1 MDTSFI
7 VSIAGLVL
15 VLIIILSF
23 APVLVWADR
32 RQSAMIQDR
41 IGPIRAG
48 IPIGG
53 KNIAL
58 WGLLHPL
65 ADALKF
71 MWKEDFIPPKAD
83 KLLHA
88 LAPIISVVPAIAA
101 FAVIPFS
108 FPIYTDYLLEVL
120 PANVEA
126 AGRALQVAS
135 INVGVLYVFAVAGTG
150 VIGAALAG
158 YCSDNKYALLGGLRA
173 AGQMVSYE
181 VTLGLSLVG
190 CFMIYETLL
199 LEDMVAW
206 QMGHSVWG
214 IFLQPL
220 GFILFFTG
228 SIAEAK
234 RIPFDVPEGESEL
247 AAGYFT
253 EYSGMKFGM
262 FMMGEY
268 IEIVASSCLIVALF
282 FGGGDMPFLFPDG
295 IRAQLFGF
303 TLADVHI
310 GLPHLAVVVIS
321 VLNFILKV
329 IVMCWLSLMIRWSLP
344 RFRYDQIMKLCWQL
358 MLPISLANIFVTG
371 IGIMLWDQYI
381 AR

>member
-1 MDTSFI
+1 MDTALIISL
-7 VSIAGLVL
+7 AGLVL
-15 VLIIILSF
+15 ILIIVLTFS
-23 APVLVWADR
+23 PVLVWADR

-88 LAPIISVVPAIAA
+88 IAPIISVVPAIAA

-108 FPIYTDYLLEVL
+108 APIYAPYLLEVL
-120 PANVEA
+120 PAVPEA

-135 INVGVLYVFAVAGTG
+135 INVGVLYVFAVGGTG

-158 YCSDNKYALLGGLRA
+158 YCSDNKFALLGGIRA

-190 CFMIYETLL
+190 CFMIYQSLL
-199 LEDMVAW
+199 LEEMVAH
-206 QMGHSVWG
+206 QVANHFWG

-228 SIAEAK
+228 SIAETK

-268 IEIVASSCLIVALF
+268 IEIVASSALIVALF
-282 FGGGDMPFLFPDG
+282 FGGYDVPFLFADG
-295 IRAQLFGF
+295 IRLQFMSWDFGG
-303 TLADVHI
+303 LI
-310 GLPHLAVVVIS
+310 LPLPHLAVVAIGV
-321 VLNFILKV
+321 VNFILKV
-329 IVMCWLSLMIRWSLP
+329 VVLCWLSLMIRWSLP
-344 RFRYDQIMKLCWQL
+344 RFRYDQIMKLCWQY
-358 MLPISLANIFVTG
+358 MLPASLANIFLTG
-371 IGIMLWDQYI
+371 AGLLIYDTYFKN
-381 AR
+381 

>member
-1 MDTSFI
+1 METSLI
-7 VSIAGLVL
+7 LSLAGLVL
-15 VLIIILSF
+15 VLVIVLSF

-108 FPIYTDYLLEVL
+108 TPIYTEHLLETL
-120 PANVEA
+120 PATVE
-126 AGRALQVAS
+126 GVGQALQVAS
-135 INVGVLYVFAVAGTG
+135 INVGILYVFAVAGTG

-190 CFMIYETLL
+190 CFMLYGTLL
-199 LEDMVAW
+199 LENMVAW
-206 QMGHSVWG
+206 QVENHVWG

-220 GFILFFTG
+220 AFIMFFTG

-282 FGGGDMPFLFPDG
+282 FGGHDVPFLFPDG
-295 IRAQLFGF
+295 IRL
-303 TLADVHI
+303 TLLGYQIADVHI
-310 GLPHLAVVVIS
+310 ALPHLLVVLLG

-329 IVMCWLSLMIRWSLP
+329 VAMCWLSLMIRWSLP
-344 RFRYDQIMKLCWQL
+344 RFRYDQIMKLCWRL
-358 MLPISLANIFVTG
+358 MLPLSLANIFLTG
-371 IGIMLWDQYI
+371 VGILIWDQYI

>member
-1 MDTSFI
+1 MDTAMI
-7 VSIAGLVL
+7 IALAAL
-15 VLIIILSF
+15 VLILIIVLTFS
-23 APVLVWADR
+23 PVLVWADR

-88 LAPIISVVPAIAA
+88 VAPIISVVPAIAA

-108 FPIYTDYLLEVL
+108 APIYTSYLLDVL
-120 PANVEA
+120 PAIPEGT
-126 AGRALQVAS
+126 GRALQVAS

-158 YCSDNKYALLGGLRA
+158 YCSDNKFALLGGIRA

-190 CFMIYETLL
+190 CFMVYGSLL
-199 LEDMVAW
+199 LEDMVAH
-206 QMGHSVWG
+206 QVANHCWG

-220 GFILFFTG
+220 AFILFFTG

-282 FGGGDMPFLFPDG
+282 FGGYDVPFLFPDG
-295 IRAQLFGF
+295 IRAEFMGHSFGG
-303 TLADVHI
+303 LLLP
-310 GLPHLAVVVIS
+310 LPHLAVVGIG

-329 IVMCWLSLMIRWSLP
+329 VVLCWLSLMIRWSLP
-344 RFRYDQIMKLCWQL
+344 RFRYDQIMKLCWQY
-358 MLPISLANIFVTG
+358 MLPASLLNIFLTG
-371 IGIMLWDQYI
+371 AVLLLWDTYVKN
-381 AR
+381 

>member
-1 MDTSFI
+1 MDAMLLAAT
-7 VSIAGLVL
+7 IAKILFVL
-15 VLIIILSF
+15 VIVLTF

-48 IPIGG
+48 IQIGG

-88 LAPIISVVPAIAA
+88 LAPIIAVVPAIAA
-101 FAVIPFS
+101 FAVIPFGDK
-108 FPIYTDYLLEVL
+108 IYLDHLTEVL
-120 PANVEA
+120 PANPTGV
-126 AGRALQVAS
+126 GIPFQVAS
-135 INVGVLYVFAVAGTG
+135 LNVGILFIFAVGGTG
-150 VIGAALAG
+150 VVGAALAG
-158 YCSDNKYALLGGLRA
+158 YCSDNKFSLLGGLRA
-173 AGQMVSYE
+173 ASQMVSYE

-190 CFMIYETLL
+190 CFMIYGSLL
-199 LEDMVAW
+199 LEDMVQW
-206 QMGHSVWG
+206 QIHHEFFGVHLWG
-214 IFLQPL
+214 VITQPIA
-220 GFILFFTG
+220 FIVFFTA
-228 SIAEAK
+228 SIAETK

-268 IEIVASSCLIVALF
+268 IEIVATCCLVTALF
-282 FGGGDMPFLFPDG
+282 FGGYDVPFLKADG
-295 IRAQLFGF
+295 VHLDLFDF
-303 TLADVHI
+303 HAYLP
-310 GLPHLAVVVIS
+310 LPHLVVSILNV
-321 VLNFILKV
+321 VNFIGKV
-329 IVMCWLSLMIRWSLP
+329 IVLCWLQLMIRWSLP
-344 RFRYDQIMKLCWQL
+344 RFRYDQIMNLCWRY
-358 MLPISLANIFVTG
+358 MLPLSLANVFITG
-371 IGIMLWDQYI
+371 MWLLLVGG
-381 AR
+381 

>member
-1 MDTSFI
+1 MDTS
-7 VSIAGLVL
+7 
-15 VLIIILSF
+15 LIIALAALVVILIIVLTFS
-23 APVLVWADR
+23 PVLVWADR

-88 LAPIISVVPAIAA
+88 IAPIISVVPAIAA

-108 FPIYTDYLLEVL
+108 GPIYSMHLMDVL
-120 PANVEA
+120 PATPEG

-135 INVGVLYVFAVAGTG
+135 INVGVLYVFAVGGTG

-158 YCSDNKYALLGGLRA
+158 YCSDNKYALLGGIRA

-190 CFMIYETLL
+190 CFMLYGSLL
-199 LEDMVAW
+199 LEDMVAY
-206 QMGHSVWG
+206 QVNNHVWG

-220 GFILFFTG
+220 AFILFFTG
-228 SIAEAK
+228 SIAETK

-268 IEIVASSCLIVALF
+268 IEIVASSCLLVALF
-282 FGGGDMPFLFPDG
+282 FGGYDVPFLFADG
-295 IRAQLFGF
+295 VRLQFMHWDFGG
-303 TLADVHI
+303 LVLP
-310 GLPHLAVVVIS
+310 LPHIVVTVIG

-329 IVMCWLSLMIRWSLP
+329 VVLCWLSLMIRWSLP
-344 RFRYDQIMKLCWQL
+344 RFRYDQIMKLCWQY
-358 MLPISLANIFVTG
+358 MLPASLANIFLTG
-371 IGIMLWDQYI
+371 VGLLIWDTYFKN
-381 AR
+381 